1 MNGVRIFC
9 KGGNWG
15 LDEALKRIDPKR
27 LEAQIRMHKDANF
40 NMIRL
45 WGGQAASKILYD
57 LCDKYGIMIWDEF
70 WQFNAADPLDQ
81 DLYMANVR
89 DKILNFRN
97 HPSLVIWCARNEA
110 YPPKYLD
117 DAVRYALAELDPL
130 RHYQSNSGGGGG
142 CNSGGPYE
150 WQTPV
155 DYYRFSESKKFNKK
169 ETFKTEIGP
178 QSIPTLESIQ
188 GMMPEKDWT
197 SITDAWAEHNFI
209 SGGGRNL
216 MKTMTKRYG
225 KVVNV
230 ADFVRKSQMMNYEGF
245 RALYEGRIGKMFSPT
260 QGILLWMSVPAQPSF
275 VWQMF
280 HYDLEPNAS
289 LFALQKACEQIHIQF
304 NETDNGIIQ
313 VINHE
318 PKALSR
324 AYAKI
329 TIYNIDGSVAAEKS
343 HEVNTAACSVNKI
356 SDIKWP
362 SNLTPVHFIKLELR
376 DSDGKPISD
385 NFYWRGISSK
395 PNDLTALES
404 MPVVKLATKSLY
416 PYKRRKSIH

>member
-1 MNGVRIFC
+1 
-9 KGGNWG
+9 
-15 LDEALKRIDPKR
+15 
-27 LEAQIRMHKDANF
+27 
-40 NMIRL
+40 
-45 WGGQAASKILYD
+45 
-57 LCDKYGIMIWDEF
+57 
-70 WQFNAADPLDQ
+70 
-81 DLYMANVR
+81 
-89 DKILNFRN
+89 
-97 HPSLVIWCARNEA
+97 
-110 YPPKYLD
+110 
-117 DAVRYALAELDPL
+117 
-130 RHYQSNSGGGGG
+130 
-142 CNSGGPYE
+142 
-150 WQTPV
+150 
-155 DYYRFSESKKFNKK
+155 
-169 ETFKTEIGP
+169 
-178 QSIPTLESIQ
+178 
-188 GMMPEKDWT
+188 
-197 SITDAWAEHNFI
+197 
-209 SGGGRNL
+209 

-404 MPVVKLATKSLY
+404 MPVVKLATKASTRTKGEKVFIDVTLRNPSKKIALMTHLQLHRGKTGERVLPVYYSDNYISLAPKEEKKITIEADADNLKGEKPLVLVDGWNIKVSSSTY
-416 PYKRRKSIH
+416 IAPNKNAEVNKIIKVKIRRVMNSL

>member
-1 MNGVRIFC
+1 
-9 KGGNWG
+9 
-15 LDEALKRIDPKR
+15 
-27 LEAQIRMHKDANF
+27 
-40 NMIRL
+40 
-45 WGGQAASKILYD
+45 
-57 LCDKYGIMIWDEF
+57 
-70 WQFNAADPLDQ
+70 
-81 DLYMANVR
+81 
-89 DKILNFRN
+89 
-97 HPSLVIWCARNEA
+97 
-110 YPPKYLD
+110 
-117 DAVRYALAELDPL
+117 
-130 RHYQSNSGGGGG
+130 
-142 CNSGGPYE
+142 
-150 WQTPV
+150 
-155 DYYRFSESKKFNKK
+155 
-169 ETFKTEIGP
+169 
-178 QSIPTLESIQ
+178 
-188 GMMPEKDWT
+188 
-197 SITDAWAEHNFI
+197 
-209 SGGGRNL
+209 
-216 MKTMTKRYG
+216 
-225 KVVNV
+225 
-230 ADFVRKSQMMNYEGF
+230 MMNYEGF

-404 MPVVKLATKSLY
+404 MPVVKLATKASTRTKGEKVFIDVTLRNPSKKIALMTHLQLHRGKTGERVLPVYYSDNYISLA
-416 PYKRRKSIH
+416 PKEEKKNNNQKC